1 MKWYHSIRFR
11 LMMIISS
18 LVIGSLVIV
27 SGTSYYYA
35 HRYLSQSIDAT
46 EASVASDYGFRIKT
60 DMDLLIVQLEDLASI
75 ARLQSGDK
83 TQILPAIQE
92 AHKRIGKFENI
103 VFASPD
109 GASINETTTATSP
122 IINIADRD
130 YFKKVSDIK
139 KPYVSDVFVSRLT
152 KNPAVALAVPVVR
165 NGQLIGILAGVYSL
179 DSLTTIVKTVKY
191 REKGYGFIVDD
202 NGAYLAHPTRPDQ
215 VGNVNMRTGEMS
227 AELQKKLGSNVKL
240 DPTLIAKFK
249 EVADKGVRT
258 QVSYKSTA
266 GINQAGSI
274 NPIQL
279 AGGQRWVMI
288 LTTTAE
294 DATSEA
300 SALTRIILGL
310 SLASLLLALL
320 ISYLLSGSFVKPI
333 VRVASVVQDIAQ
345 GNLKE
350 VKKTI
355 NDKSEFG
362 QLSDN
367 VILMNQNLRELVK
380 QIQSQA
386 QQVAAASE
394 ELTASADE
402 SANAATHVAEASV
415 DVTTQVQKQLRSVGD
430 AAAVVSEISA
440 SIEEVSATVQS
451 IVVSSDATATMAQS
465 GSKDVSSAVNE
476 IKNIEIA
483 SNRTG
488 QLVGKLGER
497 SKEIGLFVATI
508 SGIAGQTNLL
518 ALNAAIEAA
527 RAGEQGR
534 GFAVVAEEVRKLA
547 EQSAEAAKQISSLIN
562 EIQRD
567 TDEAVKGVNEAGAL
581 VKHGTDVVSNAGATF
596 NAIVDKV
603 LEVSEQIR
611 QTAQAIDQV
620 ANGSQR
626 IVASV
631 EEIDSAAKK
640 SAGQAENISAAAEQQ
655 SAGMEEIASSS
666 RALAQLAQE
675 MNLAISKFRI

>member
-1 MKWYHSIRFR
+1 M
-11 LMMIISS
+11 
-18 LVIGSLVIV
+18 
-27 SGTSYYYA
+27 
-35 HRYLSQSIDAT
+35 
-46 EASVASDYGFRIKT
+46 
-60 DMDLLIVQLEDLASI
+60 
-75 ARLQSGDK
+75 
-83 TQILPAIQE
+83 
-92 AHKRIGKFENI
+92 
-103 VFASPD
+103 
-109 GASINETTTATSP
+109 
-122 IINIADRD
+122 
-130 YFKKVSDIK
+130 
-139 KPYVSDVFVSRLT
+139 
-152 KNPAVALAVPVVR
+152 
-165 NGQLIGILAGVYSL
+165 
-179 DSLTTIVKTVKY
+179 
-191 REKGYGFIVDD
+191 
-202 NGAYLAHPTRPDQ
+202 AHPTRPEQ
-215 VGNVNMRTGEMS
+215 VGHVNMRTGEMS

-240 DPTLIAKFK
+240 DPTLIEKFK
-249 EVADKGVRT
+249 EVADKGIRSKVA
-258 QVSYKSTA
+258 YKSTA

-279 AGGQRWVMI
+279 AGGQRWVLV

-294 DATSEA
+294 DATSE
-300 SALTRIILGL
+300 STALTRIILGL
-310 SLASLLLALL
+310 SLVSLLLALL
-320 ISYLLSGSFVKPI
+320 ISYLLSGTFVKPI

-350 VKKTI
+350 IKKTI

-367 VILMNQNLRELVK
+367 VILMNHNLRELVK

-451 IVVSSDATATMAQS
+451 IVVSSDSTATMAQS
-465 GSKDVSSAVNE
+465 GSKDVSNAVNE
-476 IKNIEIA
+476 IKNIEVA

-488 QLVGKLGER
+488 ALVGKLGER

-547 EQSAEAAKQISSLIN
+547 EQSAEAAKQISALIS

-596 NAIVDKV
+596 NAIVEKV

-611 QTAQAIDQV
+611 QTAQAVDQV

-626 IVASV
+626 IVTSV
-631 EEIDSAAKK
+631 EEIDGAAKK
-640 SAGQAENISAAAEQQ
+640 TAGQAENISAAAEQQ

-675 MNLAISKFRI
+675 MNLAISTFRI

>member
-1 MKWYHSIRFR
+1 M
-11 LMMIISS
+11 
-18 LVIGSLVIV
+18 
-27 SGTSYYYA
+27 
-35 HRYLSQSIDAT
+35 
-46 EASVASDYGFRIKT
+46 
-60 DMDLLIVQLEDLASI
+60 
-75 ARLQSGDK
+75 
-83 TQILPAIQE
+83 
-92 AHKRIGKFENI
+92 
-103 VFASPD
+103 
-109 GASINETTTATSP
+109 
-122 IINIADRD
+122 
-130 YFKKVSDIK
+130 
-139 KPYVSDVFVSRLT
+139 
-152 KNPAVALAVPVVR
+152 
-165 NGQLIGILAGVYSL
+165 LAGVYTL
-179 DSLTTIVKTVKY
+179 DSLTAIVKTIKY

-202 NGAYLAHPTRPDQ
+202 SGDYLAHPTRPEQ

-240 DPTLIAKFK
+240 DPSLVAKFK
-249 EVADKGVRT
+249 EVADKGVRSS
-258 QVSYKSTA
+258 VSYKSTA
-266 GINQAGSI
+266 GIRQAGSI
-274 NPIQL
+274 NPVPL
-279 AGGQRWVMI
+279 AGGQRWI
-288 LTTTAE
+288 LILSTTEE
-294 DATSEA
+294 DATSE
-300 SALTRIILGL
+300 STALTRIILGL
-310 SLASLLLALL
+310 SFVSLLLALL

-350 VKKTI
+350 IKKTI

-451 IVVSSDATATMAQS
+451 IVVSSDDTATMAQS
-465 GSKDVSSAVNE
+465 GSKDVSNAVSQ
-476 IKNIEIA
+476 IKNIEVA

-488 QLVGKLGER
+488 ELVGKLGER
-497 SKEIGLFVATI
+497 SKEIGMFVATI

-547 EQSAEAAKQISSLIN
+547 EQSAEAAKQISTLIS

-567 TDEAVKGVNEAGAL
+567 TDEAVKGVTEAGAL
-581 VKHGTDVVSNAGATF
+581 VKQGTDVVSNAGATF
-596 NAIVDKV
+596 NTIVDKV

-626 IVASV
+626 IVNSV
-631 EEIDSAAKK
+631 EEIDVAAKK

-675 MNLAISKFRI
+675 MNLAISKFHI

>member
-18 LVIGSLVIV
+18 LVVGSLIVV
-27 SGTSYYYA
+27 SGTSYYFA
-35 HRYLSQSIDAT
+35 NRYLSESISAT
-46 EASVASDYGFRIKT
+46 EASVASDVGFRVKT

-83 TQILPAIQE
+83 AQILPAIQE

-103 VFASPD
+103 IFASLD
-109 GASINETTTATSP
+109 GISINETASAVS
-122 IINIADRD
+122 IADRD
-130 YFKKVSDIK
+130 YFKKVIDTK
-139 KPYVSDVFVSRLT
+139 KPYVSDVFVSRIS
-152 KNPAVALAVPVVR
+152 KKPSISLAVPVIR
-165 NGQLIGILAGVYSL
+165 GGQIIGMLAGVYSL
-179 DSLTTIVKTVKY
+179 ENLVPIVKAIKY
-191 REKGYGFIVDD
+191 REKGYGFLVDD
-202 NGAYLAHPTRPDQ
+202 QGDYLAHPTRPEQ

-227 AELQKKLGSNVKL
+227 EDLKKKLGSNVRLDTKL
-240 DPTLIAKFK
+240 VEKFK
-249 EVADKGVRT
+249 EVADKGVRS
-258 QVSYKSTA
+258 QVFYKSTA
-266 GINQAGSI
+266 GIEQAGSI
-274 NPIQL
+274 NPVPL
-279 AGGQRWVMI
+279 AGGQRWI
-288 LTTTAE
+288 LILSTTAE
-294 DATSEA
+294 DATSE
-300 SALTRIILGL
+300 STALTRIILGL
-310 SLASLLLALL
+310 SLVSLLLALL
-320 ISYLLSGSFVKPI
+320 ISYLLSGTFVKPI
-333 VRVASVVQDIAQ
+333 VRVASVVEDIAQ

-350 VKKTI
+350 IKKTI

-367 VILMNQNLRELVK
+367 VILMNHNLRELVK

-451 IVVSSDATATMAQS
+451 IVVSSDSTATMAQS
-465 GSKDVSSAVNE
+465 GSKDVSNAVNE
-476 IKNIEIA
+476 IKNIEVA

-488 QLVGKLGER
+488 ELVGKLGER

-547 EQSAEAAKQISSLIN
+547 EQSAEAAKQISTLIN

-611 QTAQAIDQV
+611 QTAQAVDQV

-626 IVASV
+626 IVTSV
-631 EEIDSAAKK
+631 EEIDGAAKK
-640 SAGQAENISAAAEQQ
+640 TAGQAENISAAAEQQ